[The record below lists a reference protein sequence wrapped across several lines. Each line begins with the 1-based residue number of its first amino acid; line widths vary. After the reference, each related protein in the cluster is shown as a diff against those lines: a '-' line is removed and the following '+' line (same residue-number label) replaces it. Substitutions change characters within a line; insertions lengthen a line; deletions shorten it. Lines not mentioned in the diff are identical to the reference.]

1 MRWLISRGAVKSEE
15 TIPSA
20 GPTTYPMNE
29 TLEFL
34 IRHGYTLLFV
44 GVLTEQIALPFAAI
58 PLLLAAGAF
67 AMIGIS

>member
-1 MRWLISRGAVKSEE
+1 
-15 TIPSA
+15 
-20 GPTTYPMNE
+20 MND

-44 GVLTEQIALPFAAI
+44 GVLAEQIALPIAAI
-58 PLLLAAGAF
+58 PLLLAAGTF